1 MSSFT
6 GAPSKS
12 NANFEMT
19 KANDITFS
27 PVNTNITSNSPDTS
41 VKNEKKKKSILP
53 KIFGSKRNG
62 RGSDEETLKS
72 SSAEEGDGV
81 TLDLEKKIE
90 TRRKAFLEASPI
102 MRKSFSERETS
113 PGIEGLNLSNFERPM
128 APETE
133 IQSFRIFVATWNVGG
148 KSPNYD
154 LNLQDF
160 LLVEGSADI
169 YVLGFQE
176 IVPLSAGNVLVIE
189 DNEPAAKW
197 LALISQALNGPRNEY
212 SDSSDSG
219 TGSKTRSSSKESKS
233 PASLN
238 FFQKPSLKVISRN
251 FRAEG
256 SSLLKACNCP
266 MESPSRERRRIR
278 KFSDPMSKLD
288 SELRGDD
295 TVEEL
300 LSIAEI
306 PSSPAQSR
314 YSLISSKQ
322 MVGIFL
328 TIWTKKE
335 LVPHI
340 GHLRA
345 DSVGRGIMGCL
356 GNKGCISMS
365 MSLHQ
370 TSFCFVC
377 SHLASGEKEGDELKR
392 NADVAEILKGTQ
404 FPRICKNPCRR
415 VPEKIVDHDRII
427 WLGDL
432 NYRVALSYEETRV
445 LLEDNDWDTL
455 LEKDQLNMERD
466 AGRVFNGFKEG
477 RIFFAPTYKYSH
489 NSDSYAGE
497 TVKSKKKR
505 RTPAWCDRILWRGN
519 GIEKLSY
526 IRGESRFSDHRPVC
540 AVFSVDVEVRSRNN
554 RFRKGYSYTSPRLE
568 YEDFIPQRH
577 SFYDY

>member
-1 MSSFT
+1 MILISYL
-6 GAPSKS
+6 
-12 NANFEMT
+12 
-19 KANDITFS
+19 IT
-27 PVNTNITSNSPDTS
+27 
-41 VKNEKKKKSILP
+41 
-53 KIFGSKRNG
+53 
-62 RGSDEETLKS
+62 
-72 SSAEEGDGV
+72 
-81 TLDLEKKIE
+81 
-90 TRRKAFLEASPI
+90 
-102 MRKSFSERETS
+102 ERDTS

-128 APETE
+128 MAPETE
-133 IQSFRIFVATWNVGG
+133 TQSFRIFVATWNVGG

-160 LLVEGSADI
+160 LLLEGSADI
-169 YVLGFQE
+169 YILGFQE

-197 LALISQALNGPRNEY
+197 LALISQALNRPRNEN

-219 TGSKTRSSSKESKS
+219 TGSKTHSGSKESKS
-233 PASLN
+233 PSSLN
-238 FFQKPSLKVISRN
+238 FFQKPSLKVISKT
-251 FRAEG
+251 FKAED

-266 MESPSRERRRIR
+266 MESTSRERRRVR

-288 SELRGDD
+288 SELQGDD

-300 LSIAEI
+300 LSIAEL
-306 PSSPAQSR
+306 PSSPSQSR
-314 YSLISSKQ
+314 YSLIASKQ

-335 LVPHI
+335 LVPYI
-340 GHLRA
+340 GHLRT

-415 VPEKIVDHDRII
+415 APDKIVDHDRII

-432 NYRVALSYEETRV
+432 NYRVALSYDETRV
-445 LLEDNDWDTL
+445 LLEDNDWDTM
-455 LEKDQLNMERD
+455 LEKDQLNIERD

-477 RIFFAPTYKYSH
+477 RIVFAPTYKYSH

-519 GIEKLSY
+519 GIEQLSY

-540 AVFSVDVEVRSRNN
+540 AVFSVDVEMRSRNN
-554 RFRKGYSYTSPRLE
+554 RFRKGYSYTSAPRLE
-568 YEDFIPQRH
+568 YEDCIPQRH

>member
-1 MSSFT
+1 MSSST
-6 GAPSKS
+6 GARSKS
-12 NANFEMT
+12 NANSNSEMT
-19 KANDITFS
+19 KANDITLS
-27 PVNTNITSNSPDTS
+27 PVNSTASSNLQDTS
-41 VKNEKKKKSILP
+41 ANKNEKKKKSILP

-62 RGSDEETLKS
+62 RGSDEDALRP
-72 SSAEEGDGV
+72 SSAEEGDGI
-81 TLDLEKKIE
+81 TL
-90 TRRKAFLEASPI
+90 
-102 MRKSFSERETS
+102 ERETS
-113 PGIEGLNLSNFERPM
+113 PGIEGLNLSNFERAM

-133 IQSFRIFVATWNVGG
+133 LQSFRIFVATWNVGG

-197 LALISQALNGPRNEY
+197 LALIHQALNRPRNEY

-219 TGSKTRSSSKESKS
+219 SGSKTHSSSREAKS

-238 FFQKPSLKVISRN
+238 FFQKPSLKVMSRN

-256 SSLLKACNCP
+256 SSLLKGCNCP
-266 MESPSRERRRIR
+266 VESPSRERRRIR
-278 KFSDPMSKLD
+278 KFSDPMNKLD
-288 SELRGDD
+288 NEIRGDD

-306 PSSPAQSR
+306 PTSPSQSK

-340 GHLRA
+340 GHLRT

-392 NADVAEILKGTQ
+392 NADVSEILKSTQ
-404 FPRICKNPCRR
+404 FPRICKNNPCRR
-415 VPEKIVDHDRII
+415 APDKIVDH
-427 WLGDL
+427 
-432 NYRVALSYEETRV
+432 E
-445 LLEDNDWDTL
+445 
-455 LEKDQLNMERD
+455 
-466 AGRVFNGFKEG
+466 
-477 RIFFAPTYKYSH
+477 
-489 NSDSYAGE
+489 
-497 TVKSKKKR
+497 
-505 RTPAWCDRILWRGN
+505 CDRILWRGN
-519 GIEKLSY
+519 GIEQLSY

-540 AVFSVDVEVRSRNN
+540 AVFSVDVEVRCRNN

-577 SFYDY
+577 SFYDF

>member
-6 GAPSKS
+6 GARSKS

-19 KANDITFS
+19 KANGITFT
-27 PVNTNITSNSPDTS
+27 PINTSITANSPDTS
-41 VKNEKKKKSILP
+41 AKNEKKKKSILP
-53 KIFGSKRNG
+53 KIFGSKRCG
-62 RGSDEETLKS
+62 RGSDEDALKS
-72 SSAEEGDGV
+72 GAEEDAIS
-81 TLDLEKKIE
+81 LDLEKKIE
-90 TRRKAFLEASPI
+90 SRRKAFMEASPI

-128 APETE
+128 GPETE
-133 IQSFRIFVATWNVGG
+133 CQSFRIFVATWNVGG

-197 LALISQALNGPRNEY
+197 LALISQALNRPRNEY

-219 TGSKTRSSSKESKS
+219 TGSRAHGSMKESKS

-238 FFQKPSLKVISRN
+238 FFQKPSLKVISKN

-266 MESPSRERRRIR
+266 VESPSRERRRIR

-288 SELRGDD
+288 SEIRGE
-295 TVEEL
+295 TTMEEL

-306 PSSPAQSR
+306 PSSPGQSK
-314 YSLISSKQ
+314 YSLILSKQ

-335 LVPHI
+335 LLPHI
-340 GHLRA
+340 GHLRV

-392 NADVAEILKGTQ
+392 NADVTEILKGIQ

-415 VPEKIVDHDRII
+415 APEKIVDHDRII

-466 AGRVFNGFKEG
+466 AGRVFGGFKEG
-477 RIFFAPTYKYSH
+477 RILFAPTYKYSH

-519 GIEKLSY
+519 GIDQLSY

-554 RFRKGYSYTSPRLE
+554 RFRKGYSYTSPRPE

>member
-1 MSSFT
+1 MSSFNASRSKLNSNPEMT
-6 GAPSKS
+6 KVKS
-12 NANFEMT
+12 NACNPET
-19 KANDITFS
+19 TYAKTNVSSEEINAN
-27 PVNTNITSNSPDTS
+27 NTNLCIINANNTNPMHDSGG
-41 VKNEKKKKSILP
+41 KNEKKKKSIFP
-53 KIFGSKRNG
+53 KIFGSKRSG
-62 RGSDEETLKS
+62 RGSDEDALKS
-72 SSAEEGDGV
+72 QTQEGDGV
-81 TLDLEKKIE
+81 TL
-90 TRRKAFLEASPI
+90 
-102 MRKSFSERETS
+102 ERETS
-113 PGIEGLNLSNFERPM
+113 PGIEGLNLSNFERGM

-176 IVPLSAGNVLVIE
+176 IVPLSAGNVLVVE

-197 LALISQALNGPRNEY
+197 LALISEALNRPKNEH

-219 TGSKTRSSSKESKS
+219 TNSKNLNLRDSKS
-233 PASLN
+233 SASVN
-238 FFQKPSLKVISRN
+238 FFQKPSLKVMSRN
-251 FRAEG
+251 YRAEG

-266 MESPSRERRRIR
+266 INMPSRDRRRVR
-278 KFSDPMSKLD
+278 KFSDPMNKLD
-288 SELRGDD
+288 SNICGESSM
-295 TVEEL
+295 EEL
-300 LSIAEI
+300 FAIAEI
-306 PSSPAQSR
+306 PSSPTQVK

-340 GHLRA
+340 GHLRV
-345 DSVGRGIMGCL
+345 DSMGRGIMGRL
-356 GNKGCISMS
+356 GNKGCISIS

-370 TSFCFVC
+370 TTFCFVC

-392 NADVAEILKGTQ
+392 NADVSEILKGIQ
-404 FPRICKNPCRR
+404 FSRIGKNHCQQA
-415 VPEKIVDHDRII
+415 PEKIVDHDGII

-432 NYRVALSYEETRV
+432 NYRVSLSYDETRV
-445 LLEDNDWDTL
+445 LLEDNEWDAL
-455 LEKDQLNMERD
+455 LEKDQLNIERD

-477 RIFFAPTYKYSH
+477 RILFAPTYKYSH

-497 TVKSKKKR
+497 TTKSKRKR

-519 GIEKLSY
+519 GIEQFSY

-540 AVFSVDVEVRSRNN
+540 AVFCVNVKVKSRNIM
-554 RFRKGYSYTSPRLE
+554 FRKGYSYTSPRVE
-568 YEDFIPQRH
+568 YEDIPQRH
-577 SFYDY
+577 SFYD

>member
-1 MSSFT
+1 MSFSR
-6 GAPSKS
+6 SNKS
-12 NANFEMT
+12 IVNSEMT
-19 KANDITFS
+19 KTNNVSQTTPS
-27 PVNTNITSNSPDTS
+27 NTTNNSSPDTS
-41 VKNEKKKKSILP
+41 SKNEKKKKSILP
-53 KIFGSKRNG
+53 KIFGSKRND
-62 RGSDEETLKS
+62 RGSDDDALKS
-72 SSAEEGDGV
+72 NTEGDSI
-81 TLDLEKKIE
+81 TLDLEKKNE
-90 TRRKAFLEASPI
+90 TRRKSFLEASPI
-102 MRKSFSERETS
+102 MTKSFSERESS

-128 APETE
+128 APENE
-133 IQSFRIFVATWNVGG
+133 IQSFRVFVATWNVGG
-148 KSPNYD
+148 KSPSYD
-154 LNLQDF
+154 LSLQDF

-176 IVPLSAGNVLVIE
+176 IVPLSAGNVLVSE

-197 LALISQALNGPRNEY
+197 LALISQALNTPKSESN
-212 SDSSDSG
+212 DSEH
-219 TGSKTRSSSKESKS
+219 GSKTKDSKPAESV
-233 PASLN
+233 N
-238 FFQKPSLKVISRN
+238 FFQKSSLKSMSRN

-266 MESPSRERRRIR
+266 VESPSRERRRVR

-288 SELRGDD
+288 SEICRGESSL
-295 TVEEL
+295 EEL
-300 LSIAEI
+300 FSIAEI
-306 PSSPAQSR
+306 PSSPGQSK

-340 GHLRA
+340 GHLRV

-377 SHLASGEKEGDELKR
+377 SHLASGEKEGDEVRR
-392 NADVAEILKGTQ
+392 NSDVAEILKGIQ

-415 VPEKIVDHDRII
+415 APEKIMDHDRII

-455 LEKDQLNMERD
+455 LEKDQLNIERD
-466 AGRVFNGFKEG
+466 AGRVFTGFKEG
-477 RIFFAPTYKYSH
+477 RIVFAPTYKYSQ

-505 RTPAWCDRILWRGN
+505 RTPAWCDRILWRGSC
-519 GIEKLSY
+519 IEQLSY

-540 AVFSVDVEVRSRNN
+540 AVFSVGVEVRSRNN
-554 RFRKGYSYTSPRLE
+554 RFKKGYSYTSPRPE
-568 YEDFIPQRH
+568 YEDFMPQRH